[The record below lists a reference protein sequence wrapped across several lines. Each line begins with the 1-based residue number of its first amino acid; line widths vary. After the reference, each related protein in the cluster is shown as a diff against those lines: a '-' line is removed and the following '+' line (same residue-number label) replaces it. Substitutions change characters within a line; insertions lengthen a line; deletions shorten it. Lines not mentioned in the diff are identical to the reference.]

1 MIKYDEYRE
10 AFILTYY
17 MWGRET
23 DVFLYAPSMD
33 EVNKVLSQISDKIDR
48 IKRNREKLV
57 KIMRRDGW
65 YGKGG
70 RKISDRKFAEE
81 FIIQEIHVYIE
92 DIGITIRFL
101 VRHEREQVRERLAIE
116 LEPDN
121 SIFIAGWE

>member
-10 AFILTYY
+10 AFILTYH

-33 EVNKVLSQISDKIDR
+33 EVNEVLSQISDKIDR
-48 IKRNREKLV
+48 IKRNREKIV
-57 KIMRRDGW
+57 KIMKRDGW

-70 RKISDRKFAEE
+70 RKISDKKFAEE
-81 FIIQEIHVYIE
+81 FIIQEIQVYIE